1 MSPLFTGSE
10 WTFDLIQ
17 KSLEIVE
24 DIGKHEL
31 GMNLYPNQV
40 EIISAEQMLD
50 AYSSVGMPVMYNH
63 WSYGKRLVKD
73 QTLYKKGHMG
83 LALEIIINSNP
94 CIAYLMEENSMT
106 MQLLTL
112 AHACVSGDTE
122 YLSPTGWKRFDEYDG
137 GKVAQYHDNE
147 KISFTTPLKYIK
159 RDQSD
164 FIHINSEK
172 ISQMITDDHT
182 VIAVNGNG
190 NIVKL
195 TGKEVERR
203 QQNKTRGFNC
213 RFITGFYGD
222 NNTKLPLTDDEIRL
236 HIAIKADGSIINPDV
251 DKSHFAAK
259 ELYTIRFHLKK
270 ERKINRL
277 KNILQILNISYK
289 ETLYNDNTTDIKFD
303 YDKISKRFSTDW
315 YSASYEQLQL
325 IGEEVCYWDG
335 SISGSNHTYSSAF
348 KEDADFVQYV
358 WSATNN
364 HAHIQ
369 YATRV
374 WNVIKSNRTLI
385 SLSKH
390 GKNGRLP
397 PMPFDRVPSSDGK
410 AYCFTV
416 ETNMLIIRHDN
427 KISVTGN
434 CVGHNYVFANN
445 YMFKDWTDADSIIDY
460 LIFAKKYIRE
470 CEEQY
475 GFDEV
480 EKTLDS
486 LHALQN
492 LGVNKYRRPS
502 KLNAKQEA
510 EKLANRLEEYSRTQT
525 EMWYHLESKSRK
537 KKPVPSRVLEEPEEN
552 ILYFI
557 EKNSP
562 ILKPWQRELVRIV
575 RKISQYF
582 YPQRYTKILNEGQA
596 SFCHYWILN
605 HMYDKGLIN
614 DGSMMEWLSSH
625 ANVVYQPSY
634 DSKHYSGI
642 NPYAL
647 GFAIFKDIQRIA
659 TNPTEEDRIWF
670 PKLANADWKSA
681 MREAAT
687 EYRDDSFVAQ
697 WLSPKVARDLKLF
710 GITDDKSDD
719 NIVVN
724 AIHNEQTFVDLRS
737 QLSAQY
743 DVNAWEPN
751 ILVVDADLKNTRTL
765 SLEHRMTN
773 GRKLDSNTKM
783 MLEHIKRLWGFPVVL
798 KSVDISGKTIQTF

>member
-24 DIGKHEL
+24 DIGRREL

-73 QTLYKKGHMG
+73 QTMYKKGHMG

-112 AHACVSGDTE
+112 AHAS
-122 YLSPTGWKRFDEYDG
+122 
-137 GKVAQYHDNE
+137 
-147 KISFTTPLKYIK
+147 
-159 RDQSD
+159 
-164 FIHINSEK
+164 
-172 ISQMITDDHT
+172 
-182 VIAVNGNG
+182 
-190 NIVKL
+190 
-195 TGKEVERR
+195 
-203 QQNKTRGFNC
+203 
-213 RFITGFYGD
+213 
-222 NNTKLPLTDDEIRL
+222 
-236 HIAIKADGSIINPDV
+236 
-251 DKSHFAAK
+251 
-259 ELYTIRFHLKK
+259 
-270 ERKINRL
+270 
-277 KNILQILNISYK
+277 
-289 ETLYNDNTTDIKFD
+289 
-303 YDKISKRFSTDW
+303 
-315 YSASYEQLQL
+315 
-325 IGEEVCYWDG
+325 
-335 SISGSNHTYSSAF
+335 
-348 KEDADFVQYV
+348 
-358 WSATNN
+358 
-364 HAHIQ
+364 
-369 YATRV
+369 
-374 WNVIKSNRTLI
+374 
-385 SLSKH
+385 
-390 GKNGRLP
+390 
-397 PMPFDRVPSSDGK
+397 
-410 AYCFTV
+410 
-416 ETNMLIIRHDN
+416 
-427 KISVTGN
+427 
-434 CVGHNYVFANN
+434 VGHNYVFANN
-445 YMFKDWTDADSIIDY
+445 YMFKDWTDADAIVDY
-460 LIFAKKYIRE
+460 LVFAKKYIRD

-475 GFDEV
+475 GFEEV

-486 LHALQN
+486 CHALQS
-492 LGVNKYRRPS
+492 LGVDKYRRPS

-510 EKLANRLEEYSRTQT
+510 EKLKNRLEEWSRNQT
-525 EMWYHLESKSRK
+525 EMWYHLDNKSRK
-537 KKPVPSRVLEEPEEN
+537 RKPALPKILEEPEEN

-670 PKLANADWKSA
+670 PKLVNADWKSA

-710 GITDDKSDD
+710 GITDDKSND